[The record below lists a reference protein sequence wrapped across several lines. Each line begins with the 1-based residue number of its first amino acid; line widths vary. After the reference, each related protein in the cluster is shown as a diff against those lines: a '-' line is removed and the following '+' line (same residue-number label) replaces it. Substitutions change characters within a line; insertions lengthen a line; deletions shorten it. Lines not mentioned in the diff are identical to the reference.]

1 MTLNKQPGFFSAIK
15 GKVIIALLLACFA
28 LGMAWIVSKV
38 AFKEMLATVENI
50 STPNE
55 RLRIV
60 SALSR
65 KISGMDETQRK
76 QALVDPGNYK
86 NVFRESR
93 QLRLVLDTLKSLY
106 RQDSRQLLRIA
117 SIYDLLVVRDQQFIN
132 YLKVRE
138 GLINTKSFSTQVD
151 RLNQLVNQNRPKIDS
166 TVITSTKKTSTTTI
180 FPPEETN
187 KSRGFFSKIFGKK
200 KEEVPKEPYR
210 VINEE
215 NVKRDTIALSSK
227 VKIVEG
233 LEASLK
239 RLEAEQRLKST
250 RFINKEAELATANG
264 LLINQMLSILR
275 KVENEAVAQIELNSI
290 QAKSVVNTGINRIS
304 VIMLVFFLLT
314 VLLLALIL
322 TDITKSN
329 RYRKELELARD
340 EAEYH
345 GMAKQRFLS
354 NMSHE
359 IRTPLQSIIGY
370 TEIVSTQEHPQHKDI
385 EAIHRSAEHLLQIV
399 NEVLDY
405 NRINSGKFT
414 FSNQVFDIGKLL
426 EDVVSAMQPQAEAK
440 ALNLNTKFELEG
452 LGHVEGDPFRL
463 KQILFNLLSNAIK
476 FTFKGEVTLSA
487 FYKRQDNQ
495 LHFTFVVKDTGI
507 GFSEE
512 EAQHIFH
519 EFGQVNLREKEII
532 NQTGTGLGLTIVKS
546 LVEQQGGRIYV
557 KSKEQSGSSFTVYLT
572 LNHVSNTI
580 VKAKAIENSGLSLTT
595 TKVWVIDDDQ
605 LILDLF
611 SLIFKQH
618 GIDFAAFNLPSD
630 MLNAPWDPEVKY
642 IFLDIRMPEMSGIE
656 LCKRLRERVGK
667 GVMIYA
673 ITAQVLPEERILM
686 LKEGFDGLILKPFRA
701 HELLSVLKEVAFDP
715 KKLEQMTFGDTEQ
728 MEKVLSRFALDSK
741 ADAKELISTFRNG
754 NHNQTLLL
762 LHRLAGRIGQ
772 IGSANLATEFRL
784 MELEL
789 QKVLRPSEAQK
800 NSIKLMI
807 KKLENLMIVIE
818 HYSIS

>member
-1 MTLNKQPGFFSAIK
+1 MTINNQPGFFSAIK
-15 GKVIIALLLACFA
+15 GKIIIALLLACFA
-28 LGMAWIVSKV
+28 LGMAWVVSRV

-76 QALVDPGNYK
+76 QALIDPGNYK
-86 NVFRESR
+86 NVFKESK

-106 RQDSRQLLRIA
+106 RQDSRQLLRLA
-117 SIYDLLVVRDQQFIN
+117 SIHDLLVVRDQQFIN

-138 GLINTKSFSTQVD
+138 GLINTKSFSTQV
-151 RLNQLVNQNRPKIDS
+151 NQLNLLVNKHKPKVDS
-166 TVITSTKKTSTTTI
+166 TVVTSTKKTSTTTI
-180 FPPEETN
+180 FPSEETN
-187 KSRGFFSKIFGKK
+187 RSRGFFSKIFGKK
-200 KEEVPKEPYR
+200 KAEASPEPYR

-227 VKIVEG
+227 GRVVEG

-239 RLEAEQRLKST
+239 RIEAEQRLKSK
-250 RFINKEAELATANG
+250 RFINKEAQLANANG
-264 LLINQMLSILR
+264 LLISQMLSILR

-304 VIMLVFFLLT
+304 IIMLVFFLLT
-314 VLLLALIL
+314 ILLLYLIL

-370 TEIVSTQEHPQHKDI
+370 TEIVRAQENPQHQDV

-405 NRINSGKFT
+405 NRITSGKFT
-414 FSNQVFDIGKLL
+414 FSNQVFDINRLL

-440 ALNLNTKFELEG
+440 ALILKTEFELES
-452 LGHVEGDPFRL
+452 LGHIEGDPFRL

-476 FTFKGEVTLSA
+476 FTFKGEITLSS

-495 LHFTFVVKDTGI
+495 LHFTFIVKDTGI

-512 EAQHIFH
+512 QAQHIFH
-519 EFGQVNLREKEII
+519 EFGQVNLPEKEII

-572 LNHVSNTI
+572 FNHISNTVI
-580 VKAKAIENSGLSLTT
+580 KAKAIESSKLSLTT

-618 GIDFAAFNLPSD
+618 GIEFSAFKLPSD
-630 MLNAPWDPEVKY
+630 LLNAPLDPEVKY
-642 IFLDIRMPEMSGIE
+642 MFLDIRMPEMSGIE
-656 LCKRLRERVGK
+656 LCKILRERVGK
-667 GVMIYA
+667 DVLIYA
-673 ITAQVLPEERILM
+673 ITAQVLPEERTSM

-701 HELLSVLKEVAFDP
+701 HELLSVLKEVTFDP
-715 KKLEQMTFGDTEQ
+715 KILEQMTFGDTEQ
-728 MEKVLSRFALDSK
+728 MEKILDRFAIDSK
-741 ADAKELISTFRNG
+741 ADAKELISTFKNG

-772 IGSANLATEFRL
+772 IGSSKLATEFRL

-789 QKVLRPSEAQK
+789 HKVLIPNDIQK
-800 NSIKLMI
+800 NAIRLMI
-807 KKLENLMIVIE
+807 NRLENLMIVIE